1 MGVAEVAGVGGA
13 GRVWQRGVQQAAVRA
28 AGRGTVR
35 VVALLQKDE
44 GMKKVLL
51 LVPQIDPSVPQL
63 VVQSRRRPY

>member
-13 GRVWQRGVQQAAVRA
+13 GWVWQRGVQQAAVRA

-44 GMKKVLL
+44 GMKIKAEH
-51 LVPQIDPSVPQL
+51 
-63 VVQSRRRPY
+63 RPGFHKR